1 VSRRHE
7 PAPATG
13 GAAAGT
19 GVGGGAATTDPD
31 DSDRRHAAPGRFRFT
46 TARVAGGDLRA
57 GLAFL
62 LGLTVAGPLL
72 GLLWAAVAP
81 RLNVAAGISGSETAF
96 TAQADID
103 ATFGFICLAA
113 GIVAG
118 GLARWRAAD
127 AGWPLPVGLAGGGL
141 AGSLLAGW
149 IGHLVRSPGA
159 LHQLPPHAP
168 AYVAGL
174 VDVKVRATGL
184 YLVLPVT
191 ALLVLALALWLPAA
205 LLRRPVAPDAPVAE
219 ADGQSAP
226 DEAFAAAAAFRPAVL
241 PPAEPPAAERVVSE
255 ALPRDPGQPTA
266 DGPESA
272 LERGSDG

>member
-1 VSRRHE
+1 MSRRHE
-7 PAPATG
+7 AAP
-13 GAAAGT
+13 GAPTASAGL
-19 GVGGGAATTDPD
+19 GGGPAATDPD
-31 DSDRRHAAPGRFRFT
+31 DGDHQAPPSRIRLA
-46 TARVAGGDLRA
+46 TAHVAGGDLRA

-72 GLLWAAVAP
+72 GLLWAAIAP
-81 RLNVAAGISGSETAF
+81 RLDVAAGISGSETAF

-118 GLARWRAAD
+118 VLARWRAAD
-127 AGWPLPVGLAGGGL
+127 AGWPVPVGLAGGGL

-168 AYVAGL
+168 AYVVGL

-191 ALLVLALALWLPAA
+191 ALVVLAFALWLPAA
-205 LLRRPVAPDAPVAE
+205 LRRRPDAPVAE
-219 ADGQSAP
+219 ADGPSAP
-226 DEAFAAAAAFRPAVL
+226 DETFAAAAAFRPSVL
-241 PPAEPPAAERVVSE
+241 PPAEPPAAERVVSD
-255 ALPRDPGQPTA
+255 ALPRDPGQATT

-272 LERGSDG
+272 AERGSDGARDPR